1 MEDRLKW
8 VECFYGNSKK
18 YEIPCVLWDNN
29 VYSNNG
35 GEAHGY
41 LNRKELTW
49 YADGKEVV
57 NKIMNTLGI
66 GDSTSVNDIEADID
80 INITFN
86 DNELNITTNEW
97 VKYVALFDL
106 TGNLILESTE
116 NRINNLGSLKKG
128 IYIVYVD
135 TKKGKVIKKVIKTS
149 L

>member
-1 MEDRLKW
+1 
-8 VECFYGNSKK
+8 
-18 YEIPCVLWDNN
+18 
-29 VYSNNG
+29 
-35 GEAHGY
+35 
-41 LNRKELTW
+41 
-49 YADGKEVV
+49 
-57 NKIMNTLGI
+57 MNTLGI